1 MTHEPLCTS
10 NHSGL
15 AGKMEVDAI
24 IEMFGCS
31 ETLFGVKYANYVG
44 DGDSKTYPSICKA
57 VPYEDLAVQKKECI
71 GHVQKRMGTRLRN
84 MKKMTNGLGGK
95 GKLTGKMIDK

>member
-44 DGDSKTYPSICKA
+44 DGDSKTYSSICSAKKGMHWA
-57 VPYEDLAVQKKECI
+57 CTEKDGHTITKYEKNDERP
-71 GHVQKRMGTRLRN
+71 GR
-84 MKKMTNGLGGK
+84 
-95 GKLTGKMIDK
+95 